1 MLEYFGQNK
10 FEVLILLKNE
20 NEEKDKED
28 NEEEQVTSADN
39 FETGS
44 ITVSKDG
51 HFIHCLTI
59 IGQIEGHY
67 ILPSQNKT
75 TKYEHVIPQLVAIE
89 ESREIEGL
97 LIILNTVG
105 GDVEAGL
112 AIAELLSTM
121 KTPTA
126 SLVLGGGHS
135 IGVPLAVSCKKSFI
149 VPSATMTVHP
159 VRMNGLVLGVP
170 QTLSYFEKMQDRIV
184 NFVANNSS
192 ITKDCFKSLMMKT
205 GELVMDVGTVLDGE
219 DAVNCGLIDEL
230 GGLCDALDFLNKM
243 IEENEK

>member
-1 MLEYFGQNK
+1 MVISVPN
-10 FEVLILLKNE
+10 NE
-20 NEEKDKED
+20 QEND
-28 NEEEQVTSADN
+28 NEQNDRENTAEASD

-89 ESREIEGL
+89 ESKEIEGL

-135 IGVPLAVSCKKSFI
+135 IGVPLAVSCKRSFI

-159 VRMNGLVLGVP
+159 VRMNGLILGVP
-170 QTLSYFEKMQDRIV
+170 QTFSYFEKMQDRIV
-184 NFVANNSS
+184 NFVIGNSK
-192 ITKDCFKSLMMKT
+192 INEDEFRNLMMKT

-219 DAVNCGLIDEL
+219 GAVKSGLIDQM
-230 GGLCDALDFLNKM
+230 GGLSDALDFLNIM
-243 IEENEK
+243 IEEKNNALDNH

>member
-1 MLEYFGQNK
+1 MPDEQ
-10 FEVLILLKNE
+10 NE
-20 NEEKDKED
+20 NTENVQENSSSSD
-28 NEEEQVTSADN
+28 

-44 ITVSKDG
+44 ITVKKNG

-89 ESREIEGL
+89 ESAEIEGL

-135 IGVPLAVSCKKSFI
+135 IGVPLAVSCRKSFI

-159 VRMNGLVLGVP
+159 VRLNGLVLGVP
-170 QTLSYFEKMQDRIV
+170 QTLSCFEKMQDRIV
-184 NFVANNSS
+184 NFVENNSKIS
-192 ITKDCFKSLMMKT
+192 ATDFRALMMKT
-205 GELVMDVGTVLDGE
+205 GELVMDVGTVLDG
-219 DAVNCGLIDEL
+219 DGAVKCGLVDSI
-230 GGLCDALDFLNKM
+230 GGLSDALDYLNGV
-243 IEENEK
+243 IESEAK

>member
-1 MLEYFGQNK
+1 MPDE
-10 FEVLILLKNE
+10 NE
-20 NEEKDKED
+20 NVKAAA
-28 NEEEQVTSADN
+28 EEESS
-39 FETGS
+39 FENGS
-44 ITVSKDG
+44 ITVKKDG
-51 HFIHCLTI
+51 HYIHCLTV

-89 ESREIEGL
+89 ESRDIEGL

-135 IGVPLAVSCKKSFI
+135 IGVPLAVSCDRSFI
-149 VPSATMTVHP
+149 VPTATMTVHP
-159 VRMNGLVLGVP
+159 VRMNGTVLGVP
-170 QTLSYFEKMQDRIV
+170 QTLSYFEKMQDRIAG
-184 NFVANNSS
+184 FVEANSK
-192 ITKDCFKSLMMKT
+192 ITAEDFRSLMMKT

-219 DAVNCGLIDEL
+219 AAVECNLIDEL
-230 GGLCDALDFLNKM
+230 GGLSDALDYLNRVISK
-243 IEENEK
+243 EE

>member
-1 MLEYFGQNK
+1 MPEEQ
-10 FEVLILLKNE
+10 NE
-20 NEEKDKED
+20 NAQQNSSSQSD
-28 NEEEQVTSADN
+28 

-44 ITVSKDG
+44 ITVKKNG

-89 ESREIEGL
+89 ESAEIEGL

-135 IGVPLAVSCKKSFI
+135 IGVPLAVSCQKSFI

-184 NFVANNSS
+184 NFVENNSKIS
-192 ITKDCFKSLMMKT
+192 AQDFRALMMKT

-219 DAVNCGLIDEL
+219 GAVQCCLVDEL
-230 GGLCDALDFLNKM
+230 GGLSDALGYLNDT
-243 IEENEK
+243 IEREGAE